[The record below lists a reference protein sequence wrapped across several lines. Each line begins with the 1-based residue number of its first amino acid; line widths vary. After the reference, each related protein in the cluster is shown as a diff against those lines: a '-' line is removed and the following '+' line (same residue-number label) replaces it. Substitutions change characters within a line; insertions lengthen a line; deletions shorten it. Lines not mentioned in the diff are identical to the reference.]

1 MKKIVYVYNNGTTKV
16 HTKYLKNKTMLKEAN
31 GAGKVDIYE
40 CDEYHLENML
50 NGNLT
55 GKYITTKL
63 LK

>member
-40 CDEYHLENML
+40 CNEYQLDNML
-50 NGNLT
+50 CGKLD
-55 GKYITTKL
+55 GKYIVTIG